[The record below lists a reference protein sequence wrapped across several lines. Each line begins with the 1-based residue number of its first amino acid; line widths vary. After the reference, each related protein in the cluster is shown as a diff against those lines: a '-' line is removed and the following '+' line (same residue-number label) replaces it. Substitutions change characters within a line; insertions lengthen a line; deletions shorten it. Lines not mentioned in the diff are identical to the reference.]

1 MFGQLPQ
8 LEWDGQKL
16 AQSMAIVRC
25 IARKAKLDGKTDEEF
40 HASEML
46 LELSVECY
54 DALKAAF
61 VYEKMGVPLE
71 KVDELKATLKTLF
84 GHMERFLDASRGTAG
99 DLSVISSCVVS
110 EEFGL
115 DELLADTPKVKA
127 YYDSEKA
134 TIDELFGSYGAWFK
148 PCQAAA

>member
-8 LEWDGQKL
+8 LEFDGQKL

-25 IARKAKLDGKTDEEF
+25 IARKAKLDGATDEEF
-40 HASEML
+40 YASEML

-61 VYEKMGVPLE
+61 VYEKMGVPAD

-84 GHMERFLDASRGTAG
+84 GHMERLVDASRGTAG
-99 DLSVISSCVVS
+99 DLATVASCVVC
-110 EEFGL
+110 EEFNL
-115 DELLADTPKVKA
+115 DELLTDAPKVKA
-127 YYDSEKA
+127 YYEAEKA
-134 TIDELFGSYGAWFK
+134 TRDELFGSFGAWFK
-148 PCQAAA
+148 PCQAA